1 MINNNSPLISIIIP
15 CYNAEQSLERCLNSV
30 VSQYYQNLEIII
42 VDDGSKDQTSDIYTK
57 FKKEDYRIKVIRQ
70 NNSGV
75 SKARNVGLKAV
86 TGDYMCFVDSDD
98 WVEKN
103 YCEELYN
110 ILAAENADVSIIEA
124 SYEDENGTI
133 VYNKPISKDKIFDGQ
148 QALILLLEDEEIQ
161 SHPWGKLFKSSLLK
175 NVRFPENL
183 KSFEDYS
190 TLFKI
195 FDKAVKVVKSD
206 KKLYH
211 YVQRDNSLSHN
222 LSPETA
228 YHFYLAIMEVF
239 KFWKNSAKVGNE
251 KRITKN
257 IVRKLLMVLKR
268 IIRNTTASQMTVE
281 KEEIRTSFKPFL
293 KSSVFSIGAEYYFY
307 IRLYYYFPNLYTK
320 LISKK

>member
-15 CYNAEQSLERCLNSV
+15 CYNAEQTLERCLNSV

-42 VDDGSKDQTSDIYTK
+42 VDDGSRDQTSDIYTK
-57 FKKEDYRIKVIRQ
+57 FKQEDFRIKVIKQ

-86 TGDYMCFVDSDD
+86 TGAYVCFVDSDD

-148 QALILLLEDEEIQ
+148 QALILLLEDQEIQ

-307 IRLYYYFPNLYTK
+307 IRLYYYFPNLYSK

>member
-42 VDDGSKDQTSDIYTK
+42 VDDGSRDQTSDIYTK
-57 FKKEDYRIKVIRQ
+57 FKKEDYRIKVIKQ

-86 TGDYMCFVDSDD
+86 TGAYVCFVDSDD

-148 QALILLLEDEEIQ
+148 QALILLLEDQEIQ

-307 IRLYYYFPNLYTK
+307 IRLYYYFPNLYSK

>member
-42 VDDGSKDQTSDIYTK
+42 VDDGSRDQTSDIYTK
-57 FKKEDYRIKVIRQ
+57 FKKEDYRIKVIKQ

-86 TGDYMCFVDSDD
+86 TGAYVCFVDSDD